1 MKASLREQRFSAAIV
16 IGALLVICLA
26 IAVAP
31 TPVGHWLWS
40 A

>member
-1 MKASLREQRFSAAIV
+1 MKASLREQRISAAIV

-26 IAVAP
+26 IVVSH
-31 TPVGHWLWS
+31 TPAGPWLWS